1 MERKAEI
8 QRDRHTQMER
18 GEGAERGRKTRRQ
31 TVRETRTRKMQG
43 DRENVYEA
51 HFVKPSLPAL

>member
-18 GEGAERGRKTRRQ
+18 GEGAERGRKTHRQ

-43 DRENVYEA
+43 D
-51 HFVKPSLPAL
+51 